1 MSLGKKIILASN
13 SPRRK
18 SILKDAG
25 YTFEVRIKT
34 VSEEYPSSV
43 LPEKVGE
50 YLAQKKASAYLSELF
65 PDEILLTADTTVLI
79 DNMLLEKPRHRTE
92 AYQMLRRLSGRTH
105 LVITGVCLA
114 TVQGLEVFSDTTEVT
129 FREMSDEE
137 IYHYID
143 TYQPYDKAGA
153 YGAQEGIGLTCITHL
168 KGSYFNVMGLPI
180 HLVYERLKKLAVF
193 PS

>member
-1 MSLGKKIILASN
+1 MLVVQKKIILASN

-25 YTFEVRIKT
+25 YTFEVRVKN
-34 VSEEYPSSV
+34 VSEDYPPLLSA
-43 LPEKVGE
+43 EKVGE
-50 YLAQKKASAYLSELF
+50 YLAEKKAAAYLPELQ
-65 PDEILLTADTTVLI
+65 PYELLITADTTVLI
-79 DNMLLEKPRHRTE
+79 DNLLLEKPKDRAD

-105 LVITGVCLA
+105 RVITGVCLA
-114 TVQGLEVFSDTTEVT
+114 TNSSLETFSDTTEVT

-180 HLVYERLKKLAVF
+180 HLVYERLKKY
-193 PS
+193 